1 MCVRFVFTFHRC
13 MHDGVRFDGQSFGR
27 KRGNRAPGPVLA
39 PNILLARREYSTG
52 AVVLRTT
59 PRRIPCTV
67 APPPHTHARTHA
79 YVCAPHGE
87 PACPAPPPLL
97 LLTCTVENT
106 NTKHPLLQRT
116 MPFACV
122 NRCICMRQDSEFSSQ
137 PA

>member
-1 MCVRFVFTFHRC
+1 MCVYVLFLLFTAACTH
-13 MHDGVRFDGQSFGR
+13 GVRFDGQSFGR

-87 PACPAPPPLL
+87 PACPAPPPPPPPH
-97 LLTCTVENT
+97 VHRG
-106 NTKHPLLQRT
+106 KHQHQASLIAEDHALHVST
-116 MPFACV
+116 AA
-122 NRCICMRQDSEFSSQ
+122 S
-137 PA
+137 A

>member
-1 MCVRFVFTFHRC
+1 MCVYVLFLLFTAACTH
-13 MHDGVRFDGQSFGR
+13 GVRFDGQSFGR

-87 PACPAPPPLL
+87 PACPAPPPPPL

-116 MPFACV
+116 MP
-122 NRCICMRQDSEFSSQ
+122 CMCQPLHLHEARQ
-137 PA
+137 